1 MCVCVCFYHD
11 TNAPTVCAVLHALS
25 CSPRALTLLLCGDAA
40 FLRVYTCVQL
50 LSDGM
55 MVLTYLTVAA
65 LWGALIHTFPAPA
78 RAAPAPGAAPGTAP
92 NPCTA
97 CTCRPA
103 ATRAVTRVLH
113 RRAACFGAVAAVET
127 VFLAAVALV
136 PTHALARTVTAEH
149 AVLSGLVCLSY
160 VLLFA
165 MALALA
171 RILRPIARTVPL
183 ARALRTRILALGV
196 SAAALGVARAPFDY
210 LVLFRALLS
219 TADPLAVLGAAVLL
233 RYVPCALLT
242 ALMWPLPR
250 VRARVPADQASEA
263 SERAAASE
271 ASELSRASSP
281 SAASLPPTPLLTS
294 VAVSTLGSSSDA
306 F

>member
-1 MCVCVCFYHD
+1 M
-11 TNAPTVCAVLHALS
+11 S
-25 CSPRALTLLLCGDAA
+25 CSARALTLLLCGDTA

-65 LWGALIHTFPAPA
+65 LWGALIHAFPPPPGSAANPGACA
-78 RAAPAPGAAPGTAP
+78 RAAAAA
-92 NPCTA
+92 
-97 CTCRPA
+97 
-103 ATRAVTRVLH
+103 RAVTGLLH
-113 RRAACFGAVAAVET
+113 RRAACFAAVGAVEAAFV
-127 VFLAAVALV
+127 AAVALV
-136 PTHALARTVTAEH
+136 PAHALARTVTAEH

-160 VLLFA
+160 TLLFA

-171 RILRPIARTVPL
+171 RILRPLARTVPL
-183 ARALRTRILALGV
+183 ARALRTRIRALGV

-219 TADPLAVLGAAVLL
+219 TADPRAVLGTAILL

-250 VRARVPADQASEA
+250 VRPAPAPSDSLCS
-263 SERAAASE
+263 SERTGASD
-271 ASELSRASSP
+271 LSRPAS
-281 SAASLPPTPLLTS
+281 PPTPLLASGTIN
-294 VAVSTLGSSSDA
+294 TLDSDPDA
-306 F
+306 L